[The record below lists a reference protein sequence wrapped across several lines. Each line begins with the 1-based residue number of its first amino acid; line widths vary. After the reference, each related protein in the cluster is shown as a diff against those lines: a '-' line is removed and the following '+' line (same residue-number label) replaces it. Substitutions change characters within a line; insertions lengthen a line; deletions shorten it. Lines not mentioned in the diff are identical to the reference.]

1 MKLNALI
8 VEDDKINQML
18 LKTFLEK
25 NPNIGKIY
33 QAYNGLEALEILDNR
48 KGEINLIFLDIKMPV
63 MDGIEFM
70 ENIKSRHDFDYV
82 PIIVLSTDDTRK
94 NESLTLG
101 AFDYLVKPIHQND
114 INEKIEKVLNIATA

>member
-25 NPNIGKIY
+25 NPNIDKVY
-33 QAYNGLEALEILDNR
+33 QAYNGLEALETLDR
-48 KGEINLIFLDIKMPV
+48 YKGEIGIIFLDIKMPV

-70 ENIKSRHDFDYV
+70 ENIKSRHDLDYV

-94 NESLTLG
+94 SESMNLG
-101 AFDYLVKPIHQND
+101 AFDYMVKPIHQND